1 MVNWGGRT
9 LARGVQRPWYSRV
22 QAERGIPLPGQGR
35 ATQTDGHEL
44 PGTGSRR
51 CGPRVGFDAK
61 RRRGRMK
68 PSTRTPR
75 QWKEPYA
82 RGATAD
88 AGPGRR
94 TMRACTVHKNRRL
107 PVEDRRQVSF
117 LPGVINS
124 GAFGSFASFVTVA
137 CSKKLLRVHES
148 ERSVEHFHRLMPTAQ
163 EIRTYL
169 EKNGIQA
176 ALTTAV
182 NEAIQAQAPNALEF
196 IGDSLKAKA
205 ASGGA
210 AAAKC
215 GGDEGNTDPVGAAG
229 EGTAI
234 ESAAAEGAAVEEAAP
249 EGAAA
254 EEAVVE
260 EA

>member
-1 MVNWGGRT
+1 
-9 LARGVQRPWYSRV
+9 
-22 QAERGIPLPGQGR
+22 
-35 ATQTDGHEL
+35 
-44 PGTGSRR
+44 
-51 CGPRVGFDAK
+51 
-61 RRRGRMK
+61 
-68 PSTRTPR
+68 
-75 QWKEPYA
+75 
-82 RGATAD
+82 
-88 AGPGRR
+88 
-94 TMRACTVHKNRRL
+94 
-107 PVEDRRQVSF
+107 
-117 LPGVINS
+117 
-124 GAFGSFASFVTVA
+124 
-137 CSKKLLRVHES
+137 
-148 ERSVEHFHRLMPTAQ
+148 MPTAQ

-229 EGTAI
+229 EGAAT

-260 EA
+260 EAVVEEAAAEGAAAEGAAVEEATAEGAAEGSVSLEPPPAAEEKADAPASTEVDAPASTAASPEADDFFEVCMMPPTPSPHPP

>member
-1 MVNWGGRT
+1 
-9 LARGVQRPWYSRV
+9 
-22 QAERGIPLPGQGR
+22 
-35 ATQTDGHEL
+35 
-44 PGTGSRR
+44 
-51 CGPRVGFDAK
+51 
-61 RRRGRMK
+61 
-68 PSTRTPR
+68 
-75 QWKEPYA
+75 
-82 RGATAD
+82 
-88 AGPGRR
+88 
-94 TMRACTVHKNRRL
+94 
-107 PVEDRRQVSF
+107 
-117 LPGVINS
+117 
-124 GAFGSFASFVTVA
+124 
-137 CSKKLLRVHES
+137 
-148 ERSVEHFHRLMPTAQ
+148 MPTAQ

-229 EGTAI
+229 EGAAT
-234 ESAAAEGAAVEEAAP
+234 ESAAAEGAAVEEAAAEGAATEGAVVEEAAP
-249 EGAAA
+249 EGAAV

-260 EA
+260 EAVVEEAAAEGAAAEGAAVEEATAEGAAEGSVSLEPPPAAEEKADAPASTEVDAPASTAASPEPDDFFEVCMMPPTPSPHPP

>member
-1 MVNWGGRT
+1 
-9 LARGVQRPWYSRV
+9 
-22 QAERGIPLPGQGR
+22 
-35 ATQTDGHEL
+35 
-44 PGTGSRR
+44 
-51 CGPRVGFDAK
+51 
-61 RRRGRMK
+61 
-68 PSTRTPR
+68 
-75 QWKEPYA
+75 
-82 RGATAD
+82 
-88 AGPGRR
+88 
-94 TMRACTVHKNRRL
+94 
-107 PVEDRRQVSF
+107 
-117 LPGVINS
+117 
-124 GAFGSFASFVTVA
+124 
-137 CSKKLLRVHES
+137 
-148 ERSVEHFHRLMPTAQ
+148 MPTAQ

-229 EGTAI
+229 EGAAT
-234 ESAAAEGAAVEEAAP
+234 ESAAAEGAAVEEAAAEGAATEGAVVEEAAP
-249 EGAAA
+249 EGAAV

-260 EA
+260 EAVVEEAAAEGAAVEEATAEGAAEGSVSLEPPPAAEEKADAPASTEVDAPASTAASPEPDDFFEVCMMPPTPSPHPP